1 MASRLAEIYRSEKKI
16 GGGLGSAVGKRLTE
30 KIDPR
35 KMLDQSGLLVSMFP
49 SLKAYNPTKNVTATG
64 NQASIDKK
72 EEAQTDVLREILQ
85 VSSLVSRNSSINAK
99 NSLVLPAM
107 ARDMN
112 LMRQNM
118 AKLVKLQGGVASNK
132 ADMFFKRA
140 GERESMYESS
150 LSKLFK
156 KDKTGSV
163 SKIGASTTGGGLGLD
178 PSQIIASMAAGSM
191 MRSVASMV
199 SSLLMNPIVLGVLG
213 GSLLI
218 YLAKRFAEED
228 LKKPENKDAPIN
240 QVRRGEAK
248 TLGEAGE
255 KNRQKALGKLT
266 TQGTANEIVK
276 RLIEDKLTGSAAESF
291 VKDIARESN
300 LQEVL
305 DICDPKLK
313 EDYLKMVASLQ
324 PPAPQQPPPSTP
336 PPPLPATGAGGGR
349 GFVNPE
355 LVSPSPSPVP
365 SNVIMSGSG
374 VPLTSGSGE
383 YITSGQGTSPVESTT
398 GTQDGTMGA
407 YKARRQ
413 TSMSSSGSAGGGR
426 GFMSPTSPTTVTEN
440 TSSNTGPNGEFKSK
454 DDFLKVMYPLAVEA
468 SKQLGGVDPNALLT
482 QWGFESAWG
491 TKTSGKYN
499 YFGIKADKSWTGD
512 KKDVMTHEYL
522 QGEKVTLPQ
531 PFRSYNSPKEAVE
544 DYINFLKKNKRYEKA
559 GVFQAKT
566 SSEYFG
572 ALQKAGYATDPN
584 YANKLTSA
592 TEGTARKTAQL
603 QMPSPSTGVQV
614 ASASTSVADGQ
625 RQSMAQPTGGT
636 AVVGSQP
643 PRQTLAS
650 TQRKPGS
657 AYDTDLIN
665 TLIGRQS
672 ATA

>member
-240 QVRRGEAK
+240 KVRRGEAK

>member
-1 MASRLAEIYRSEKKI
+1 
-16 GGGLGSAVGKRLTE
+16 
-30 KIDPR
+30 
-35 KMLDQSGLLVSMFP
+35 
-49 SLKAYNPTKNVTATG
+49 
-64 NQASIDKK
+64 
-72 EEAQTDVLREILQ
+72 
-85 VSSLVSRNSSINAK
+85 
-99 NSLVLPAM
+99 
-107 ARDMN
+107 
-112 LMRQNM
+112 
-118 AKLVKLQGGVASNK
+118 
-132 ADMFFKRA
+132 
-140 GERESMYESS
+140 
-150 LSKLFK
+150 
-156 KDKTGSV
+156 
-163 SKIGASTTGGGLGLD
+163 
-178 PSQIIASMAAGSM
+178 
-191 MRSVASMV
+191 
-199 SSLLMNPIVLGVLG
+199 
-213 GSLLI
+213 
-218 YLAKRFAEED
+218 
-228 LKKPENKDAPIN
+228 
-240 QVRRGEAK
+240 
-248 TLGEAGE
+248 
-255 KNRQKALGKLT
+255 
-266 TQGTANEIVK
+266 
-276 RLIEDKLTGSAAESF
+276 
-291 VKDIARESN
+291 
-300 LQEVL
+300 
-305 DICDPKLK
+305 
-313 EDYLKMVASLQ
+313 
-324 PPAPQQPPPSTP
+324 
-336 PPPLPATGAGGGR
+336 
-349 GFVNPE
+349 
-355 LVSPSPSPVP
+355 
-365 SNVIMSGSG
+365 
-374 VPLTSGSGE
+374 
-383 YITSGQGTSPVESTT
+383 
-398 GTQDGTMGA
+398 
-407 YKARRQ
+407 
-413 TSMSSSGSAGGGR
+413 MSSSVSAGGGR